1 MQRLIV
7 LTFLSL
13 FLFSCS
19 EREKTYEELEAE
31 VLCDVLPEILEREMK
46 FYALKPPPPPA
57 LDSIKYSFK
66 QIDSIQKAYS
76 LFIDKFSKES
86 KVYYENRISKLKEN
100 KKIEQNVLDTLLYVQ
115 RLSVDNTDYR
125 KFDLDSRR
133 VDLKEFDNSN
143 IKVRQVSY
151 SNTFEQQDRNSG
163 DQVLFLT
170 RVLVNEK
177 NDNSFFSVVK
187 FFGTYHVFCRK
198 TKDNKWKIRKVIS
211 DKENKLRSE

>member
-7 LTFLSL
+7 ITFLSL

-19 EREKTYEELEAE
+19 EKEKTYEELEAE
-31 VLCDVLPEILEREMK
+31 VLCDVLPEILERELK
-46 FYALKPPPPPA
+46 FYALKPPPSPA
-57 LDSIKYSFK
+57 LDSVKYSFK

-86 KVYYENRISKLKEN
+86 KVYYENRISKLKEH
-100 KKIEQNVLDTLLYVQ
+100 KKIEQNVLDTLLYVK
-115 RLSVDNTDYR
+115 RLSVDKTVYR

-133 VDLKEFDNSN
+133 VELKEFDNSN

-151 SNTFEQQDRNSG
+151 SNTFEQEDRNSG

-177 NDNSFFSVVK
+177 NDSSFFSVFK
-187 FFGTYHVFCRK
+187 FFGTYHVFCKK
-198 TKDNKWKIRKVIS
+198 TKDNEWKISKVIS
-211 DKENKLRSE
+211 DEENKLRSE